1 MDPDHLPNIPDGGR
15 LVFLLAL
22 SDEEA
27 GGNGDKEAFRRCLE
41 DYLTNARSLERA
53 KDETSARLLE
63 ELAKHYKYMNHQ
75 PDGAFFTSEKKGLKL
90 FLVRYIHYTLFG
102 LDPDDKVTMDKLM
115 VRSPSH
121 SDKRVC
127 ILSLLAFTHLSSL
140 LLRLY
145 DYIQELHFTTNH
157 AAYYIAKVGNFLNLC
172 GSGRKWPRLIHE
184 VADIYK
190 ASPAFQGFTVES
202 KYNNMT
208 LHEFSM
214 LVTAI
219 VGIAALL
226 GPYHLAKTA
235 MGNGNGDGGFL
246 PEYEDHHTHKIDIRK
261 IWDKL
266 DLDDRDDVQKYLL
279 ECGRLW
285 MPVSTSHHVAT
296 EPFTATIR
304 GKEHTFPVGTL
315 MLIPMIMAMLS
326 EKFWGKDTYDF
337 NHQRDNLCPYSMVF
351 HSVGERSHGRIC
363 PGKSLALTMLTDALI
378 VCGKVRRSIPV
389 NKDYFV
395 GMDRYVRKFMF
406 RWRLYYMSIP
416 ATHFAVCTPAIHVH

>member
-1 MDPDHLPNIPDGGR
+1 VTGGYAYFRYCWHSLAHLP
-15 LVFLLAL
+15 F
-22 SDEEA
+22 S
-27 GGNGDKEAFRRCLE
+27 
-41 DYLTNARSLERA
+41 
-53 KDETSARLLE
+53 
-63 ELAKHYKYMNHQ
+63 
-75 PDGAFFTSEKKGLKL
+75 FFCATT
-90 FLVRYIHYTLFG
+90 RT
-102 LDPDDKVTMDKLM
+102 
-115 VRSPSH
+115 
-121 SDKRVC
+121 
-127 ILSLLAFTHLSSL
+127 
-140 LLRLY
+140 
-145 DYIQELHFTTNH
+145 QELHFTTNH
-157 AAYYIAKVGNFLNLC
+157 AAYYLAKVGNFLNLC

-235 MGNGNGDGGFL
+235 MGNGNGDDGFL
-246 PEYEDHHTHKIDIRK
+246 PEYEDHHTHKIDVRK
-261 IWDKL
+261 IWDNL
-266 DLDDRDDVQKYLL
+266 DLNDRDDVQKYLL

-304 GKEHTFPVGTL
+304 GKEHTFPAGTL
-315 MLIPMIMAMLS
+315 MLVPMIMAMLS
-326 EKFWGKDTYDF
+326 EKFWGKDTYEF
-337 NHQRDNLCPYSMVF
+337 NHSRENLCPYSMVF
-351 HSVGERSHGRIC
+351 HSVGEQSHGRIC

-395 GMDRYVRKFMF
+395 GMDRYVRKCMI
-406 RWRLYYMSIP
+406 RWLLPS
-416 ATHFAVCTPAIHVH
+416 